1 MPKHTFVDNILA
13 ELRTIRPIL
22 LHLSI
27 IELLI
32 QKSFLQLDRYFRGF
46 GL

>member
-1 MPKHTFVDNILA
+1 MPKHTLVDNILA

-32 QKSFLQLDRYFRGF
+32 QISFLQLGRYFRGF